1 MQSSNTAIVLVGFQN
16 DYFAEDG
23 ILREFVEGDARDTTL
38 QNVTHICEQIKR
50 FPDLLLIATPIQFT
64 PDYSEITD
72 PVGILKAIIEVGA
85 FRQGSKGTET
95 IPLLADMGQRVVQV
109 PGRRGLN
116 AFSNTDLEDILHE
129 HRIRNIVLAG
139 PVTSLCVDST
149 ARSAFERG
157 FQVHILADCTAG
169 RTDMEQRFYTEEVF
183 PMYARVLDHHE
194 FLRELEEK

>member
-85 FRQGSKGTET
+85 FRQGKKGTET

-139 PVTSLCVDST
+139 TVTSLCVDST